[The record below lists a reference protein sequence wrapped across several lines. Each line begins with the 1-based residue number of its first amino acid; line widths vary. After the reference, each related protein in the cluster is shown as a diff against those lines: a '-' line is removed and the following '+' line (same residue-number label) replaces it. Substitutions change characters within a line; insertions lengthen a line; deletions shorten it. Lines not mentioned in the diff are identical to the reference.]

1 MADHLPLDVLRLGR
15 LGWPQC
21 YSRQLELHTA
31 RRMDEIPD
39 TLVLVEHDPVITL
52 GRSGDT
58 ANLIVDREHLAEL
71 GVGWQEIE
79 RGGDIT
85 YHGPGQLVGY
95 PVVNLR
101 ARGMSVRELMHG
113 LEEAIIRTL
122 HEWGIDSER
131 IPGLTGVW
139 VGEVKLAA
147 LGVAVRGGVS
157 YHGLA
162 LNVTTD
168 LSFYDLII
176 PCGING
182 KQVGSIES
190 VSGQS
195 PTLDEVGNA
204 LEREFREV
212 FGYRSPEGD
221 YQADLWE

>member
-1 MADHLPLDVLRLGR
+1 
-15 LGWPQC
+15 
-21 YSRQLELHTA
+21 
-31 RRMDEIPD
+31 
-39 TLVLVEHDPVITL
+39 
-52 GRSGDT
+52 
-58 ANLIVDREHLAEL
+58 
-71 GVGWQEIE
+71 
-79 RGGDIT
+79 
-85 YHGPGQLVGY
+85 
-95 PVVNLR
+95 
-101 ARGMSVRELMHG
+101 VRELMHG

-176 PCGING
+176 PCGITG

-190 VSGQS
+190 ISGQS